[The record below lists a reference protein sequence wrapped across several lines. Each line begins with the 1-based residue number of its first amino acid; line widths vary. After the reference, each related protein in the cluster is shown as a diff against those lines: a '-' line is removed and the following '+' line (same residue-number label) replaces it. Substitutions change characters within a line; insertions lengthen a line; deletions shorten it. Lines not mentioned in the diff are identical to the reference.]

1 MEQSQSSYLIFRRV
15 DGERS
20 VLLCLTQ
27 VVDCGD
33 LSEHRVCARHQT
45 PQQNGDYLTLRTWTQ
60 TAKMVAPPISYLQ
73 KILLEIPVLQDFVGK
88 Q

>member
-1 MEQSQSSYLIFRRV
+1 MGSNGTITKFLFDIQRV
-15 DGERS
+15 DGEHS

-27 VVDCGD
+27 VEDCGD

-60 TAKMVAPPISYLQ
+60 TTRVASPISYLQ
-73 KILLEIPVLQDFVGK
+73 KIL
-88 Q
+88 